1 MDNKNRPFSDT
12 VVAISNIK
20 AINSGGSL
28 GVNLN
33 CFKGRLET
41 GVDYE
46 QISKD
51 GLRNK
56 NLIMQPNLPSFN
68 EDLWNN
74 ALIKNLGVF
83 AEWQRTFKS
92 IDFIAALRYDY
103 NTATSD
109 TLIRNKPNGDAVYEN
124 DNTSSTF
131 NNMSFSA
138 GITWHINS
146 SNSLI
151 FSLGKRWQKPRY
163 DRTLHHPS
171 AYFI

>member
-1 MDNKNRPFSDT
+1 MDERNDDTKLFNLNYLGTAFGESINFLRFKVYKSNVEHEMDNKNRPFSDT
-12 VVAISNIK
+12 VVAVSNIK
-20 AINSGGSL
+20 AINSGGRL

-33 CFKGRLET
+33 AFKGRLEV
-41 GVDYE
+41 GSDYE

-51 GLRNK
+51 GVRNK
-56 NLIMQPNLPSFN
+56 SLIMQPNLPSFY

-109 TLIRNKPNGDAVYEN
+109 TLIRNKPNGDAVYE
-124 DNTSSTF
+124 DGNTSS
-131 NNMSFSA
+131 
-138 GITWHINS
+138 
-146 SNSLI
+146 
-151 FSLGKRWQKPRY
+151 
-163 DRTLHHPS
+163 
-171 AYFI
+171 